1 MVSFARTLHP
11 SHVAASLEAA
21 LTLLQADLEENIT
34 LAAFLLVASIF
45 RVVPRKSFGSQFLT
59 AGGHKLLFK
68 YLSTPTA
75 ARNGAL
81 WLVLAIEKFGAALGD
96 VRDSILEESGFESLD
111 DVWQTYPPLTNIP
124 LLSEEDLS
132 RSYEFVHGR
141 KPDWGT
147 PANQVRPLCQLVLAC
162 LPRVAVQCE

>member
-1 MVSFARTLHP
+1 VPRDGADPLDG
-11 SHVAASLEAA
+11 
-21 LTLLQADLEENIT
+21 DLEENVT
-34 LAAFLLVASIF
+34 LGAFLLVASIF
-45 RVVPRKSFGSQFLT
+45 RVVPGQSVGLQFGR
-59 AGGHKLLFK
+59 AGGHILLVK
-68 YLSTPTA
+68 YLSAATA

-96 VRDSILEESGFESLD
+96 VKDSILEESRFESLD
-111 DVWQTYPPLTNIP
+111 DVWRTYPPLTNIP

-147 PANQVRPLCQLVLAC
+147 PANQVRPLCQSNLHSY
-162 LPRVAVQCE
+162 